1 MFYRRPALR
10 SLAVLLLLAAA
21 APFVCAQAKQQAES
35 KHEKTVWNFDG
46 GISLITD
53 GSIPDGPCFRL
64 TGRMFAPGFFE
75 NLKRVDSETGTV
87 YRRGNDIVSAF
98 PEKLQLDFMIY
109 DLPCSDQMQVTGTR
123 VYLTHELMDTL
134 RLSFFWKHGM
144 HLRPAKD
151 IQPKLMEARPV
162 PAYAQAL
169 AKDLPEKYEWSFEFE
184 VPSENVPVT
193 DSLVILVRTANG
205 YVAAR
210 VAARM

>member
-1 MFYRRPALR
+1 MFCRRPAFP
-10 SLAVLLLLAAA
+10 SLAVLLLLAATT
-21 APFVCAQAKQQAES
+21 PSLCAQIKHEQA

-53 GSIPDGPCFRL
+53 GSLPDGPCFRL
-64 TGRMFAPGFFE
+64 TGRAYAPEFFE

-87 YRRGNDIVSAF
+87 YRRGNDVVSVF
-98 PEKLQLDFMIY
+98 PKKLQLDFMIY

-123 VYLTHELMDTL
+123 VYLTRALMDSL

-144 HLRPAKD
+144 YLRPARG

>member
-1 MFYRRPALR
+1 M
-10 SLAVLLLLAAA
+10 LLAAV
-21 APFVCAQAKQQAES
+21 APFVCAQSKQTQP
-35 KHEKTVWNFDG
+35 KHEKTIWNFDG

-64 TGRMFAPGFFE
+64 TGRAFAPEFFE

-87 YRRGNDIVSAF
+87 YRRGNDIVSVF
-98 PEKLQLDFMIY
+98 PEKLQLAFMIY
-109 DLPCSDQMQVTGTR
+109 DLPCSDQIQVTGTR
-123 VYLTHELMDTL
+123 VYLTRELMDTL
-134 RLSFFWKHGM
+134 RLSFFWKQGM
-144 HLRPAKD
+144 HLRPAKG

-169 AKDLPEKYEWSFEFE
+169 AKDLPEKYEWWFEFE
-184 VPSENVPVT
+184 VPSENVPLT

>member
-1 MFYRRPALR
+1 MFHRRPVFP
-10 SLAVLLLLAAA
+10 SLAVLLLLAAG
-21 APFVCAQAKQQAES
+21 APFVHAQTKQT

-64 TGRMFAPGFFE
+64 TGRLFAPDFFE
-75 NLKRVDSETGTV
+75 NLKRVDSEIGTV
-87 YRRGNDIVSAF
+87 YRRGNDVVSVF

-123 VYLTHELMDTL
+123 AYLTRELMDSL
-134 RLSFFWKHGM
+134 RLSFFWKRGM
-144 HLRPAKD
+144 YLRPAKG

-169 AKDLPEKYEWSFEFE
+169 AKDLPEKYEWWFEFE

-193 DSLVILVRTANG
+193 DSLVILVRMANG

>member
-1 MFYRRPALR
+1 MFRRPSVFFFLV
-10 SLAVLLLLAAA
+10 LLLLLAAA
-21 APFVCAQAKQQAES
+21 APFACAQTKETPP

-64 TGRMFAPGFFE
+64 TGRMFAPEFFE
-75 NLKRVDSETGTV
+75 NLKRVDSELGTI
-87 YRRGNDIVSAF
+87 YRRGNDVVSVF
-98 PEKLQLDFMIY
+98 PGKMQLYFMMY
-109 DLPCSDQMQVTGTR
+109 DMPCNDQIQASGTR
-123 VYLTHELMDTL
+123 AYLTRALMESL

-144 HLRPAKD
+144 YLRPAKGVT
-151 IQPKLMEARPV
+151 PKHLEARPV
-162 PAYAQAL
+162 PAYDSEHT
-169 AKDLPEKYEWSFEFE
+169 KDLPEKYEWWFEFE

-193 DSLVILVRTANG
+193 DSLVILVRTPDG

>member
-1 MFYRRPALR
+1 MFCRRTALS

-21 APFVCAQAKQQAES
+21 VPFACAQP

-46 GISLITD
+46 GLSLITD
-53 GSIPDGPCFRL
+53 GSLPDGPCFRL
-64 TGRMFAPGFFE
+64 TGRVFAPEFFE
-75 NLKRVDSETGTV
+75 NLKRVDSELGTV
-87 YRRGNDIVSAF
+87 YRRGNDIVSVF
-98 PEKLQLDFMIY
+98 PEKLQLYFMIY
-109 DLPCSDQMQVTGTR
+109 DMPCSDQIQVTGTR
-123 VYLTHELMDTL
+123 VYLTRELMDTL

-144 HLRPAKD
+144 YLRPAKG
-151 IQPKLMEARPV
+151 IKPLLMEAQPV
-162 PAYAQAL
+162 PAYGQGL

>member
-1 MFYRRPALR
+1 MFRPPPVFS

-21 APFVCAQAKQQAES
+21 SPLLSAQP

-64 TGRMFAPGFFE
+64 TGRVFAPEFFE
-75 NLKRVDSETGTV
+75 NLKRVDSELGTV
-87 YRRGNDIVSAF
+87 YRRGNDVVSVF
-98 PEKLQLDFMIY
+98 PEKMQLDFMMY
-109 DLPCSDQMQVTGTR
+109 DMPCSDQIQAAGTR
-123 VYLTHELMDTL
+123 VYLTRALMETL

-144 HLRPAKD
+144 YLRPAKGVT
-151 IQPKLMEARPV
+151 PKHLEARPV
-162 PAYAQAL
+162 PAYGAAQ
-169 AKDLPEKYEWSFEFE
+169 AKDLPEKSEWWFEFE

-193 DSLVILVRTANG
+193 DSLVILVRTPDG
-205 YVAAR
+205 YIAAR

>member
-1 MFYRRPALR
+1 MFRRPSVFLF
-10 SLAVLLLLAAA
+10 LVLLLLLAAVAPA
-21 APFVCAQAKQQAES
+21 AFAQSKQTQS

-64 TGRMFAPGFFE
+64 TGRVFAPEFFE
-75 NLKRVDSETGTV
+75 NLKRVDSQLGTV
-87 YRRGNDIVSAF
+87 YRRGNDVVSVF
-98 PEKLQLDFMIY
+98 PEKMQLQFMMY
-109 DLPCSDQMQVTGTR
+109 DMPCSDQLQAAGTR
-123 VYLTHELMDTL
+123 VYLTRSLMESL

-144 HLRPAKD
+144 YLRPAKGVT
-151 IQPKLMEARPV
+151 PKHFEARPV
-162 PAYAQAL
+162 PAYGAEHAS
-169 AKDLPEKYEWSFEFE
+169 DLPEKYEWWFEFE

-193 DSLVILVRTANG
+193 DSLVIIVRTADG

>member
-1 MFYRRPALR
+1 MLHRRPAFP
-10 SLAVLLLLAAA
+10 SLAVLLLLAAI
-21 APFVCAQAKQQAES
+21 APSLCAQTKHEKP

-53 GSIPDGPCFRL
+53 GSLPNGPCFRM
-64 TGRMFAPGFFE
+64 TGRVFAPKFFE
-75 NLKRVDSETGTV
+75 NLKRVDSELGTV
-87 YRRGNDIVSAF
+87 YRRGNDVVSVF
-98 PEKLQLDFMIY
+98 PEKLQLSFMIY
-109 DLPCSDQMQVTGTR
+109 DMPCSDQIRVTGTR
-123 VYLTHELMDTL
+123 VYLTRALMDSL

-144 HLRPAKD
+144 YLRPARG

-162 PAYAQAL
+162 PAYAQGL
-169 AKDLPEKYEWSFEFE
+169 AKDLPEKYEWSFEFD

-193 DSLVILVRTANG
+193 DSLVILVRAANG

>member
-1 MFYRRPALR
+1 MFRRPPAFF
-10 SLAVLLLLAAA
+10 SLAVLLLLSAA
-21 APFVCAQAKQQAES
+21 APFALAQPKQTQS

-64 TGRMFAPGFFE
+64 TGRVFAPEFFE
-75 NLKRVDSETGTV
+75 NLKRVDSKLGTV
-87 YRRGNDIVSAF
+87 YRRGNDVVFVF
-98 PEKLQLDFMIY
+98 PEKMQLRFMMY
-109 DLPCSDQMQVTGTR
+109 DMPCSDQIQAAGTR
-123 VYLTHELMDTL
+123 VYLTRELMQSL
-134 RLSFFWKHGM
+134 QFSFFWKHGM
-144 HLRPAKD
+144 VLRPAKGVTL
-151 IQPKLMEARPV
+151 KHSEARPV
-162 PAYAQAL
+162 PAYAAAQAQ
-169 AKDLPEKYEWSFEFE
+169 DLPEKYEWWLEFE

>member
-1 MFYRRPALR
+1 MFCRRPAFPCL
-10 SLAVLLLLAAA
+10 VGLLLLAAI
-21 APFVCAQAKQQAES
+21 APSLSGQP

-53 GSIPDGPCFRL
+53 GSLPDGPCFRL
-64 TGRMFAPGFFE
+64 SGRVFAPDFFE
-75 NLKRVDSETGTV
+75 NLKRVDSQIGTV
-87 YRRGNDIVSAF
+87 YRRGNDIVSVF

-109 DLPCSDQMQVTGTR
+109 DLPCSNQMQQTGTR
-123 VYLTHELMDTL
+123 VYLTRELMDTL

-144 HLRPAKD
+144 YLRPAKG
-151 IQPKLMEARPV
+151 IRTIFMEAHPA
-162 PAYAQAL
+162 PAYGQGL

-193 DSLVILVRTANG
+193 DSLVVLVRTANG
-205 YVAAR
+205 FIAAR

>member
-1 MFYRRPALR
+1 MFCRRRAFPC
-10 SLAVLLLLAAA
+10 LAVLLLLVAI
-21 APFVCAQAKQQAES
+21 APSLCAQTKHEKS
-35 KHEKTVWNFDG
+35 KHDKTVWNFDG

-53 GSIPDGPCFRL
+53 GSLPNGPCFRL
-64 TGRMFAPGFFE
+64 TGRVFAPDFFE
-75 NLKRVDSETGTV
+75 NLKRVDSEIGTV
-87 YRRGNDIVSAF
+87 YRRGNDVVFLF

-109 DLPCSDQMQVTGTR
+109 DLPCSNQIQVTGTR
-123 VYLTHELMDTL
+123 TYLTRDLMDSL

-144 HLRPAKD
+144 YLRPARGIKPLL
-151 IQPKLMEARPV
+151 IEARPV
-162 PAYAQAL
+162 PAYAQGL
-169 AKDLPEKYEWSFEFE
+169 AKDLPEKYEWSFEFD

>member
-1 MFYRRPALR
+1 M
-10 SLAVLLLLAAA
+10 LLAAV
-21 APFVCAQAKQQAES
+21 APFAYAQQ

-46 GISLITD
+46 GISLISD
-53 GSIPDGPCFRL
+53 GSLPNGPCFRI
-64 TGRMFAPGFFE
+64 TGRLFAPDFFE
-75 NLKRVDSETGTV
+75 NLKRVDSELGTV
-87 YRRGNDIVSAF
+87 YRRGNDVVSAF
-98 PEKLQLDFMIY
+98 PEKLELSFMIY
-109 DLPCSDQMQVTGTR
+109 DLPCSDQMKVTGTR
-123 VYLTHELMDTL
+123 VYLTRALMDSL

-144 HLRPAKD
+144 YLRPARGIK
-151 IQPKLMEARPV
+151 PLLMEARPV
-162 PAYAQAL
+162 AAYAQGL